1 MNSKY
6 IYSVIVVVALMTM
19 LIRFLPFIVFKNNV
33 PKIVEY
39 LGNVLPYS
47 IMAMLVVYCLRNI
60 DILGQSHGLP
70 EIIAS
75 LFVVLI
81 HKFKHN
87 LLLSMVCGTVVYM
100 FLINII

>member
-1 MNSKY
+1 MDSVY
-6 IYSVIVVVALMTM
+6 IYSVIGVIAIMTII
-19 LIRFLPFIVFKNNV
+19 IRFLPFWVFKNKV
-33 PKIVEY
+33 PKIIEY

-47 IMAMLVVYCLRNI
+47 IMAMLVVYCLKGI
-60 DILGQSHGLP
+60 DIFSNTHGLP

-87 LLLSMVCGTVVYM
+87 LLLSVVSGTIVYM

>member
-1 MNSKY
+1 MNSTY

-39 LGNVLPYS
+39 LGGVLPYS

-87 LLLSMVCGTVVYM
+87 LLLSVVCGTVVYM